1 MDPALPL
8 TNAQV
13 RDESVRRKE
22 ALRGDWMVILS
33 AVFFSTMPVFGRLAY
48 AAGLDVIEL
57 LAWRFVLAVAL
68 LSACLWVTGRMR
80 AISRRQAAGFLGMG
94 VCYLMMSFL
103 YFHALKRSPIS
114 TLTLLFY
121 TYPAL
126 VTLLA
131 FLLHREPISARKGL
145 ALALALA
152 GCLLVL
158 RPAELGDWRGA
169 AMALTASA
177 MYSGFLL
184 AGTPLMRGVDTMV
197 ATAWILSVSAIGY
210 LIAAASSGRLS
221 LPRTLAAWIP
231 LLGIAVVATVFSDL
245 SFFWGLPRTGASR
258 AAILST
264 LEPACTLALCA
275 IFLEEPIPPMRLL
288 GGGLIVGSVLLIHW
302 EAP

>member
-1 MDPALPL
+1 
-8 TNAQV
+8 
-13 RDESVRRKE
+13 
-22 ALRGDWMVILS
+22 MVILS
-33 AVFFSTMPVFGRLAY
+33 ALFFSTMPIFGRLAY

-57 LAWRFVLAVAL
+57 LAWRFLLAVAL
-68 LSACLWVTGRMR
+68 LAACLWATGRMR
-80 AISRRQAAGFLGMG
+80 PIPRRQAAGFLGMG
-94 VCYLMMSFL
+94 LCYLMMSFL

-121 TYPAL
+121 TYPAI

-131 FLLHREPISARKGL
+131 FLFHRETLSPRKGL

-184 AGTPLMRGVDTMV
+184 AGTPLMRGADTMV
-197 ATAWILSVSAIGY
+197 ATAWILSVSAVGY
-210 LIAAASSGRLS
+210 VAAAASAGRLS
-221 LPRTLAAWIP
+221 FPRSLSAWIP
-231 LLGIAVVATVFSDL
+231 LLGITVVATVASDL

-264 LEPACTLALCA
+264 LEPACTLALSA
-275 IFLEEPIPPMRLL
+275 LFLDEPIPPVRFL

-302 EAP
+302 ERA